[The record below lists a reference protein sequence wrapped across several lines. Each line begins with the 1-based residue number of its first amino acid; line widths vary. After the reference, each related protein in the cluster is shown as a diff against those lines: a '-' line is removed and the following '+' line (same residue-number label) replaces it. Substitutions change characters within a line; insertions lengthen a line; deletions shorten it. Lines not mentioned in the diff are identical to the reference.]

1 MNMISNKDVCFRD
14 VCQKKNGKMWEFWK
28 RQGGRV
34 YPNPISFVI
43 WLSVFG
49 MPNSFWGANHA
60 CLRVVVLGDGVTNH
74 KKVFGGEIRRFSQDC
89 PFIRSSFSVF
99 TSESGFSWFHR
110 VLGWKFESF
119 HKLFE
124 GHFCT
129 YFWIL
134 GLSLWE
140 KIYETYLIF
149 FKLFTCPKSSW
160 FFFN

>member
-124 GHFCT
+124 GHFFF
-129 YFWIL
+129 YIFL
-134 GLSLWE
+134 NFRFESMREDLWDVPNFLQTFHIS
-140 KIYETYLIF
+140 KIFMIF
-149 FKLFTCPKSSW
+149 F
-160 FFFN
+160 